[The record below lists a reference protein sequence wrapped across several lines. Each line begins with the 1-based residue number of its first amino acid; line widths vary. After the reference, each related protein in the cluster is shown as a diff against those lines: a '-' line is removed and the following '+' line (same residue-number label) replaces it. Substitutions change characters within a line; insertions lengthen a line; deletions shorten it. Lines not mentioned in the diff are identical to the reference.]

1 MGPWFDGSLRGNC
14 SVMWPGCR
22 LRARNLRGVM
32 DRVATMVTMAATM
45 AVTMVEIMETPRQP
59 DQVSQTVLRR
69 TSCP

>member
-1 MGPWFDGSLRGNC
+1 M
-14 SVMWPGCR
+14 
-22 LRARNLRGVM
+22 
-32 DRVATMVTMAATM
+32 TMVTMAATM